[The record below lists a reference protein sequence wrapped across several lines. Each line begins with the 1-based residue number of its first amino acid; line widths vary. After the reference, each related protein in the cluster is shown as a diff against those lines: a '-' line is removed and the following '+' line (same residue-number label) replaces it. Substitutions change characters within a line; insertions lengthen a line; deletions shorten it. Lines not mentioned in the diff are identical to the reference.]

1 MPVNIELVREHEI
14 ERLGIVVQDFGSELV
29 RRCRIHVGVMDEGPS
44 IDHLGTRP
52 HGPVR
57 DRLEGLCDKQ
67 VIASVSFILVGP
79 GVKIW
84 VVAATAARLRMT
96 ARPPASVLY
105 RFMGLTSR
113 SGKRPFEFSD
123 DVACG

>member
-1 MPVNIELVREHEI
+1 MEDAL
-14 ERLGIVVQDFGSELV
+14 VVQQHNAHTV
-29 RRCRIHVGVMDEGPS
+29 RS
-44 IDHLGTRP
+44 L
-52 HGPVR
+52 PV
-57 DRLEGLCDKQ
+57 
-67 VIASVSFILVGP
+67 VSVSFIFVSP
-79 GVKIW
+79 EVKIL
-84 VVAATAARLRMT
+84 VVAATAALLRMT

>member
-1 MPVNIELVREHEI
+1 MRTPSERVN
-14 ERLGIVVQDFGSELV
+14 RLTFWV
-29 RRCRIHVGVMDEGPS
+29 
-44 IDHLGTRP
+44 T
-52 HGPVR
+52 
-57 DRLEGLCDKQ
+57 DRGKKQ
-67 VIASVSFILVGP
+67 PCTAVASVSFIFVSP
-79 GVKIW
+79 EVKIL

-123 DVACG
+123 DVACA